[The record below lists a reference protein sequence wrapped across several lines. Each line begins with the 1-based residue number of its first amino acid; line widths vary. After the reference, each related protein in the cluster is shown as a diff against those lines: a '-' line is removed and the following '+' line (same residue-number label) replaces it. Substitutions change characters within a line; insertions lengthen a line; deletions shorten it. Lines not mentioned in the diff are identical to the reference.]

1 MTTWMRRAALVLT
14 GAAAVGIAGCGDE
27 DDYAN
32 APRPPAPIVIT
43 AAITGDGIT
52 VSPSKFGAGPISLIV
67 SNQTE
72 TSQQVTL
79 ETSDT
84 SSGPGLTQSTGPI
97 NPRDTA
103 TLRADVDEGTYTVSV
118 AADAIKSAT
127 VRVGAERPSA
137 QNELLQ
143 P

>member
-1 MTTWMRRAALVLT
+1 MLT